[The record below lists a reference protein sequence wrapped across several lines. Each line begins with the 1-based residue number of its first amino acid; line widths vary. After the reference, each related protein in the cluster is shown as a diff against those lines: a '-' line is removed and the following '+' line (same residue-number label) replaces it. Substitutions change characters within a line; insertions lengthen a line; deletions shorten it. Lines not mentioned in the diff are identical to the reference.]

1 MTLSDR
7 YWVLVVLRAVPA
19 AAIALLITFTSEHS
33 ATLGFL
39 SLGGF
44 SVVTGALVL
53 AGSLRLFP
61 SGTSRAL
68 FAAGGI
74 IWLLGGV
81 LLLVLAN
88 GSLADFLLLAS
99 ILLAVTGV
107 LELVAGLRARRTAAY
122 ARDWIFVGGVTAV
135 LALVLAFIPADF
147 VEVIESTDNVVPPL
161 TASTIA
167 VGALGAWAAI
177 VAVYLVIAGL
187 SLKWSTTSSETVQ
200 A

>member
-1 MTLSDR
+1 VTLSDR